1 MSYLNPRLLSL
12 SSGSNAADTAQMPR
26 RSQRRTRPTVS
37 NHVAVLR
44 PLEPR
49 PETGPHSG
57 TTTGAAGLHD
67 NRVMKKKRKP
77 RAKRTKTANAP
88 QELDSD
94 GDSDSVV
101 ASDGVTRWKD
111 GRMEWWDEEHLRW
124 SMMSHY
130 VVTLRYRY

>member
-1 MSYLNPRLLSL
+1 
-12 SSGSNAADTAQMPR
+12 
-26 RSQRRTRPTVS
+26 
-37 NHVAVLR
+37 
-44 PLEPR
+44 
-49 PETGPHSG
+49 
-57 TTTGAAGLHD
+57 
-67 NRVMKKKRKP
+67 MKKKRKP